1 MSGRR
6 ILIYFTLNDNKFL
19 VIERNDHPSER
30 HIFPARDSISRRNSR
45 CYHGSNSEERMQPA
59 ATCNK
64 ANAISNPKN
73 GILVQMLSLH
83 VGTACQPVGNYP
95 SVKLL
100 LGSSRS
106 AGPGLCRDRHGLH
119 SPISY
124 NVILNWNG
132 DMLRGYHERKAIC
145 NQ

>member
-1 MSGRR
+1 
-6 ILIYFTLNDNKFL
+6 
-19 VIERNDHPSER
+19 
-30 HIFPARDSISRRNSR
+30 
-45 CYHGSNSEERMQPA
+45 MQPA

-73 GILVQMLSLH
+73 GISLQMLSLH
-83 VGTACQPVGNYP
+83 VGTACQPVDNHP

-106 AGPGLCRDRHGLH
+106 AGHGLYRDRLRLH

-124 NVILNWNG
+124 NFILN
-132 DMLRGYHERKAIC
+132 
-145 NQ
+145 